1 MISVFFQFHS
11 IFYLLIYNLF
21 DYYND
26 LVFKRD
32 NFVMILINFFRLS
45 LHQEW
50 RAVTKTGTDMMF
62 MWDLGGEILY
72 TTHSKVR
79 MANSISSFF

>member
-1 MISVFFQFHS
+1 
-11 IFYLLIYNLF
+11 
-21 DYYND
+21 
-26 LVFKRD
+26 
-32 NFVMILINFFRLS
+32 MILINFFRLS